1 MNDTR
6 SNIIITL
13 FSVIP
18 YLLVS
23 WGYTALVD
31 GAEKQFWG
39 AFGVLIAVR
48 LFFSVIETLGSVLS
62 WHLYSK
68 RLMINKFLGL
78 LRANNYPKRIYQDDD
93 FLDYLARIEDGTYP
107 DTLKKSAKEFFSLL
121 STFEGMGILLGM
133 RMHSASEAA
142 LEIYSPKA
150 EAPLKEQNERD
161 FCEYWVKRDAIGAK
175 YDPGK
180 EWNEG
185 TLFIP
190 QEYLDEIRKLR
201 LEYQVMLRRRN
212 GLTDSDFDN

>member
-48 LFFSVIETLGSVLS
+48 LFFSVIETLSGVLS

-68 RLMINKFLGL
+68 RLMINKFLRL
-78 LRANNYPKRIYQDDD
+78 LWENNYPKRTYKDED
-93 FLDYLARIEDGTYP
+93 FLDYLSRIEDGTHS
-107 DTLKKSAKEFFSLL
+107 DTLKKSAKEFYSLL
-121 STFEGMGILLGM
+121 STFESMGILLGI
-133 RMHSASEAA
+133 RMHSASQAA

-150 EAPLKEQNERD
+150 ETTITKEQDERD
-161 FCEYWVKRDAIGAK
+161 FWEHWRKGDAIRAK
-175 YDPGK
+175 YDPGN
-180 EWNEG
+180 EWNEA
-185 TLFIP
+185 TFLP
-190 QEYLDEIRKLR
+190 QEYLDEINKLN
-201 LEYQVMLRRRN
+201 LEYQGVLRRRN
-212 GLTDSDFDN
+212 RWTDSDFDN